1 MKKLLMSAAVLLLF
15 ALSILILQISCS
27 KSEAGPTSVTQLNKI
42 VYTVNW
48 GTPNIQIWTANYDGS
63 SPTQVPIVLPPN
75 IKIDGNANYYSIKI
89 SPDGQTIFFST
100 YDASVSPTYSTAI
113 YSCSI
118 TGANVT
124 EVIPTSAGNPILNGS
139 Y

>member
-1 MKKLLMSAAVLLLF
+1 MSAIILF
-15 ALSILILQISCS
+15 LFSLSILILQSSCS

-42 VYTVNW
+42 VYTVNM

-63 SPTQVPIVLPPN
+63 NPTQVPIVLPAN
-75 IKIDGNANYYSIKI
+75 IKIDGNANYYSVKI

-100 YDASVSPTYSTAI
+100 FDASAAPAYSTAI

-124 EVIPTSAGNPILNGS
+124 QIIPASAGNPILNAS
-139 Y
+139 F